1 MSKLKKI
8 LLIIFVFIIVGLL
21 TVMAA
26 SKKDNHVVL
35 KDSNVISLHDH
46 NGQNC
51 HREYKDPQ
59 DCRHPCD
66 HTFCECQKECASACE
81 VNQEICNDCRGA
93 CYRGNAECV
102 NKCCEDGKIDC

>member
-8 LLIIFVFIIVGLL
+8 LLIIFVFIIIGLL

-35 KDSNVISLHDH
+35 KDSVISLHDH